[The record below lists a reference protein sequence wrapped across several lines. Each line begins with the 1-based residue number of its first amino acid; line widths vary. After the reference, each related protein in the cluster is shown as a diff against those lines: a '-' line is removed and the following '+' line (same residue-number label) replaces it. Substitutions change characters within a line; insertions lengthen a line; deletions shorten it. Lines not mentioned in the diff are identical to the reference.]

1 MYYVNNY
8 YIILENFYKS
18 LREKMS
24 AVGYE
29 PTQNVSDTQKRL
41 IEKLSRELGSACMNA
56 LADATVIEIML
67 NSDGTLWVERFG
79 EPIVG
84 IGEMSESKAK
94 ALLGTIASYL
104 NTTITASNPIL
115 ECELPIDGSRFE
127 GLLPPIVSRPSFTIR
142 KKALKVFSLEEY
154 VYNGMLSKQQYQHI
168 KKSIYN
174 PKDFHAP
181 KKNILIVGSTG
192 SGKTTLANALIDAMV
207 KQTPEDRLVIIED
220 TAEIQCLAKNHV
232 LLRTSHHVNM
242 LSLLRA
248 TMRLRP
254 DRILVGEV
262 RGAEA
267 LDLLKAWNTGHSGGI
282 ATVHANS
289 ATAGLIRL
297 EQLIAEATPAPMQTL
312 IAEAIDL
319 VVFITKTPQGRMVK
333 EIIQVKGFDTTKGIY
348 KISTNL
354 D

>member
-1 MYYVNNY
+1 MSS
-8 YIILENFYKS
+8 IGYKP
-18 LREKMS
+18 
-24 AVGYE
+24 A
-29 PTQNVSDTQKRL
+29 QNVSSTQKRL
-41 IEKLSRELGSACMNA
+41 IEKLSRELGSECMNA

-79 EPIVG
+79 EPIVC
-84 IGEMSESKAK
+84 IGEMSESKAR

-104 NTTITASNPIL
+104 NTTITANNPIL

-142 KKALKVFSLEEY
+142 KKALNIFSLEEY
-154 VYNGMLSKQQYQHI
+154 VHNGMLSKQYYQLI
-168 KKSIYN
+168 KNAVYN
-174 PKDFHAP
+174 PKNFYTP
-181 KKNILIVGSTG
+181 KKNILIVGGTG
-192 SGKTTLANALIDAMV
+192 SGKTTLANALIDAIA

-220 TAEIQCLAKNHV
+220 TAEIQCPAKNHV
-232 LLRTSHHVNM
+232 LLRTSNHVNM

-297 EQLIAEATPAPMQTL
+297 EQLIAEATSAPMQTL

-319 VVFITKTPQGRMVK
+319 VVFITKTPQGRMIK

>member
-1 MYYVNNY
+1 
-8 YIILENFYKS
+8 
-18 LREKMS
+18 MS
-24 AVGYE
+24 VVHKE
-29 PTQNVSDTQKRL
+29 PTQEISDTQRRL
-41 IEKLSRELGSACMNA
+41 IEKLTRELGSVCMEA
-56 LADATVIEIML
+56 LTDPSVIEIML
-67 NSDGTLWVERFG
+67 NSDGTLWVERCG
-79 EPIVG
+79 EPIVC
-84 IGEMSESKAK
+84 IGSMAESKAR

-104 NTTITASNPIL
+104 NTTITTNNPIL

-127 GLLPPIVSRPSFTIR
+127 GLLPPIVSRPTFTIR

-154 VYNGMLSKQQYQHI
+154 LHNGIITQEQYRLIRESVYNPSDLHT
-168 KKSIYN
+168 
-174 PKDFHAP
+174 P
-181 KKNILIVGSTG
+181 KKNILIVGGTG
-192 SGKTTLANALIDAMV
+192 SGKTTFANALIDAMV

-232 LLRTSHHVNM
+232 LLRTSERVSM

-267 LDLLKAWNTGHSGGI
+267 LDLLKAWNTGHNGGV

-289 ATAGLIRL
+289 ARAGLIRL
-297 EQLIAEATPAPMQTL
+297 EQLIAEATPSPMQNL

-319 VVFITKTPQGRMVK
+319 VIFITKRPKGRMVK
-333 EIIQVKGFDTTKGIY
+333 EIIEVIGFDKTRGEYLTVERP
-348 KISTNL
+348 
-354 D
+354 

>member
-1 MYYVNNY
+1 MSVVSSVNEAEVN
-8 YIILENFYKS
+8 
-18 LREKMS
+18 
-24 AVGYE
+24 
-29 PTQNVSDTQKRL
+29 DTQKRL
-41 IEKLSRELGSACMNA
+41 IEKLSRELGSLCLEA
-56 LADATVIEIML
+56 LFDDTVIEIML
-67 NSDGTLWVERFG
+67 NSDGRLWVERFG
-79 EPIVG
+79 KPIAC
-84 IGEMSESKAK
+84 IGEIPESKAK

-104 NTTITASNPIL
+104 NTTITANNPIL

-127 GLLPPIVSRPSFTIR
+127 GLLPPIVRRPSFTIR

-154 VYNGMLSKQQYQHI
+154 VHNGVLTKQQYQQI

-192 SGKTTLANALIDAMV
+192 SGKTTLANALIDTMV

-232 LLRTSHHVNM
+232 LLRTSSNVNM

-289 ATAGLIRL
+289 AAAGLIRL
-297 EQLIAEATPAPMQTL
+297 EQLIAEATSTPMQTL

-319 VVFITKTPQGRMVK
+319 VIFITKTPQGRMVK
-333 EIIQVKGFDTTKGIY
+333 EIIEVKGFDSIKGVYI
-348 KISTNL
+348 TL
-354 D
+354 